1 MLRSINEVYL
11 AMLKRLLL
19 LFIVL
24 TVLTALPVQ
33 ATETRLR
40 FCYED
45 KPLLPFYSGHG
56 LVPADPPGAAIEHLR
71 AAAAASNLQ
80 LEKCASS
87 C

>member
-1 MLRSINEVYL
+1 
-11 AMLKRLLL
+11 MLKRLLL

-56 LVPADPPGAAIEHLR
+56 LVPADPPGLRLSIYGQQPRRAICNW
-71 AAAAASNLQ
+71 S
-80 LEKCASS
+80 
-87 C
+87 